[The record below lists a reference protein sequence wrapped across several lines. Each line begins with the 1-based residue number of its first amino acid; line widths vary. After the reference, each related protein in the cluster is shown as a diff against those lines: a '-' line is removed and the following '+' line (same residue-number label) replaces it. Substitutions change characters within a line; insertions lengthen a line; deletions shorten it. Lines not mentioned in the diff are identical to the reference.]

1 MTILYNNTCSKFDVQ
16 FVVALKVNK
25 SQEKSDRKNE
35 IVKMYDIQNINHTCW
50 ILSNKETV

>member
-1 MTILYNNTCSKFDVQ
+1 MSCSKFDVQ